1 MSDGGVS
8 GIHAEPCKKL
18 EQEVASVTEEKLEGL
33 AVQLG
38 TPSFVFDTDI
48 LKKRAGWIKEMIH
61 PAKLCFAI
69 KANPFLVEAL
79 EPQADRYEVCS
90 PGEFHICVERKLP
103 MEKIVLSG
111 VNKEYEDVRYAMEQG
126 VIHYTAESR
135 SQLELVSRCADE
147 LDRQVELLLRVTSGN
162 QFGMSEADVT
172 ECIRD
177 RVKFPHV
184 TMVGLQYFT
193 GTQKKIMKKI
203 AGEVEYIE
211 DFARRLKEEEQ
222 FVTKVLE
229 FGPGLGVPYF
239 TKDDFDE
246 DERLLTE
253 LMELF
258 QEPRPYDIVFE
269 MGRFLTASCGY
280 YMTKIVDQK
289 KNDAVNVCIV
299 DGGIN
304 HVNYYGQNMAMKT
317 PILSYFPQH
326 SLEEKDEEEWTVYGS
341 LCTVSD
347 ILLKKLPLTDARVGD
362 YLVFHNI
369 GAYSVTEGIYLFL
382 SRKMPKIYLYSE
394 DEGAVK
400 LRDGLETW
408 MLNTCR

>member
-1 MSDGGVS
+1 M
-8 GIHAEPCKKL
+8 A
-18 EQEVASVTEEKLEGL
+18 
-33 AVQLG
+33 
-38 TPSFVFDTDI
+38 
-48 LKKRAGWIKEMIH
+48 
-61 PAKLCFAI
+61 
-69 KANPFLVEAL
+69 
-79 EPQADRYEVCS
+79 
-90 PGEFHICVERKLP
+90 
-103 MEKIVLSG
+103 
-111 VNKEYEDVRYAMEQG
+111 
-126 VIHYTAESR
+126 
-135 SQLELVSRCADE
+135 
-147 LDRQVELLLRVTSGN
+147 
-162 QFGMSEADVT
+162 
-172 ECIRD
+172 
-177 RVKFPHV
+177 
-184 TMVGLQYFT
+184 
-193 GTQKKIMKKI
+193 
-203 AGEVEYIE
+203 YIE
-211 DFARRLKEEEQ
+211 DFIQKLEEKEG
-222 FVTKVLE
+222 FVSQELE

-239 TKDDFDE
+239 TKDDFEE
-246 DERLLTE
+246 DEKLLDAF
-253 LMELF
+253 MEIF
-258 QEPRPYDIVFE
+258 KEERPYEVTFE

-280 YMTKIVDQK
+280 YLTKIMDQK

-394 DEGAVK
+394 DGGAVK

>member
-1 MSDGGVS
+1 MD
-8 GIHAEPCKKL
+8 ERQL
-18 EQEVASVTEEKLEGL
+18 ENL
-33 AVQLG
+33 AVSLK

-48 LKKRAGWIKEMIH
+48 LKARAAHVAEKVK

-69 KANPFLVEAL
+69 KANPFLLQAMDEEVE
-79 EPQADRYEVCS
+79 RYEVCS
-90 PGEFHICVERKLP
+90 PGEFHICVKNGVK

-126 VIHYTAESR
+126 VQHFTAES
-135 SQLELVSRCADE
+135 QQQFYLVNRCAEE
-147 LDRQVELLLRVTSGN
+147 LDKQVQILLRVTSGN

-172 ECIRD
+172 ELIQRRAEYSHLTIR
-177 RVKFPHV
+177 
-184 TMVGLQYFT
+184 GLQYFT

-211 DFARRLKEEEQ
+211 DFARRLEKEER
-222 FVTKVLE
+222 FVMQVLE

-239 TKDDFDE
+239 TKDDFEE

-253 LMELF
+253 FMELF

-280 YMTKIVDQK
+280 YMTKIMDQK

-341 LCTVSD
+341 LCTVAD